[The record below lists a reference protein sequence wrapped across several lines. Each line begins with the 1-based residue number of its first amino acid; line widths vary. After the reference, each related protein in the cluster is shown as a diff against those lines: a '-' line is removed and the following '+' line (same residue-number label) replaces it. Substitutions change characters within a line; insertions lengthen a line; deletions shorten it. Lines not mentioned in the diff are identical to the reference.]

1 MYIDFVVILSI
12 YNQCTLIYNKTIQG
26 RQTSRKPD
34 RDEPSAGAVKHEPQD
49 KIKEVK
55 KNMKKYEIT
64 VDGYKVGVI
73 DLTPEEVKAL
83 QSDKDIVIRAIN
95 N

>member
-1 MYIDFVVILSI
+1 MIALYICEKLLMDNI
-12 YNQCTLIYNKTIQG
+12 TLAAYNKSIKG

-55 KNMKKYEIT
+55 RI
-64 VDGYKVGVI
+64 
-73 DLTPEEVKAL
+73 
-83 QSDKDIVIRAIN
+83 
-95 N
+95 